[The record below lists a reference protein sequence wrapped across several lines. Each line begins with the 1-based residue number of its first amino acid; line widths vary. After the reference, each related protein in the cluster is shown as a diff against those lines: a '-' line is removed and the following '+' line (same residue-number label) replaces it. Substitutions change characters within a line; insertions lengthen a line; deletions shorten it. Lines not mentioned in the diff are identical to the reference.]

1 MAGARVSAKAVIVTG
16 GAGGMGSAATEL
28 LAARGVNV
36 LCADRNDDA
45 LAETAAKVAG
55 LAGRVT
61 TVAVDIGDPDAV
73 RGMVDRALA
82 EWGGF
87 DGVFNI
93 AGYEGSLAPIVDT
106 TIDEFDEV
114 LRSNIRGTW
123 LSMKFALPHLVE
135 RGGGVIVN
143 TGSYQALHGKANC
156 AAYSGAK
163 HAIVGMTKSIA
174 LEYATRNVRASVVCP
189 GAMDTRMIRTMFE
202 RLAPGDPEKGERAVV
217 ADIPQ
222 ARMAEPEE
230 LAATG
235 IWLLLDAPTHITG
248 QVIAVD
254 GGKSA
259 A

>member
-1 MAGARVSAKAVIVTG
+1 VNTRTVIVTG
-16 GAGGMGSAATEL
+16 GAGGMGSVATEL

-36 LCADRNDDA
+36 LCVDRNEDA
-45 LAETAAKVAG
+45 LVEVAAKARGSASQVI
-55 LAGRVT
+55 T
-61 TVAVDIGDPDAV
+61 MTVDIGSPDEVQA
-73 RGMVDRALA
+73 MAERAIA
-82 EWGGF
+82 EWGGL

-93 AGYEGSLAPIVDT
+93 AGHEGTLAPIEQT
-106 TIDEFDEV
+106 TLEEFDEV

-123 LSMKFALPHLVE
+123 LSMKYTLPRLVE

-143 TGSYQALHGKANC
+143 TGSYQSLHGKANC

-163 HAIVGMTKSIA
+163 HAIVGMTRSIA
-174 LEYATRNVRASVVCP
+174 LEYATRNVRASVICP

-202 RLAPGDPEKGERAVV
+202 RLAPGDPAQGERAVV

-222 ARMAEPEE
+222 ARMARPSE
-230 LAATG
+230 LAETG
-235 IWLLLDAPTHITG
+235 IWLLLDAPAHITG

>member
-1 MAGARVSAKAVIVTG
+1 MIVTG
-16 GAGGMGSAATEL
+16 GGGGMGSAATEL

-55 LAGRVT
+55 LAGRVAT
-61 TVAVDIGDPDAV
+61 MAVDIGDPDAV
-73 RGMVDRALA
+73 QGMIERALA

-93 AGYEGSLAPIVDT
+93 AGFEGTLAPIVDT

-123 LSMKFALPHLVE
+123 LSMKYALPHLVE

-174 LEYATRNVRASVVCP
+174 LEYATQ
-189 GAMDTRMIRTMFE
+189 
-202 RLAPGDPEKGERAVV
+202 ERARERRLPGRDGH
-217 ADIPQ
+217 ADDQ
-222 ARMAEPEE
+222 DDVRTSGARRSREGRARGRRRHPAGAHGRARRSWRRSGSGCCST
-230 LAATG
+230 LPRTSP
-235 IWLLLDAPTHITG
+235 DR
-248 QVIAVD
+248 
-254 GGKSA
+254 
-259 A
+259 

>member
-1 MAGARVSAKAVIVTG
+1 
-16 GAGGMGSAATEL
+16 MGSATTEL

-36 LCADRNDDA
+36 LCADRNHDV

-55 LAGRVT
+55 SSGRVM
-61 TVAVDIGDPDAV
+61 TVAVDIGNPDDV
-73 RGMVDRALA
+73 QGMVDRALA

-93 AGYEGSLAPIVDT
+93 AGFEGSLAPIEET
-106 TIDEFDEV
+106 TIDEFDDV
-114 LRSNIRGTW
+114 LRNNIRGTW
-123 LSMKFALPHLVE
+123 LSMKYALPHLVE

-143 TGSYQALHGKANC
+143 TGSYQSLHGKANC

-189 GAMDTRMIRTMFE
+189 GAMDTRMIRTMFAS
-202 RLAPGDPEKGERAVV
+202 LAPDDPSEGERAIV

-222 ARMAEPEE
+222 GRMADPEE
-230 LAATG
+230 LASVG

>member
-1 MAGARVSAKAVIVTG
+1 MSAKSVIVTG
-16 GAGGMGSAATEL
+16 GAGGMGSVATEI
-28 LAARGVNV
+28 LASRGVNV
-36 LCADRNDDA
+36 LCVDRDPDA
-45 LAETAAKVAG
+45 LAALSERLTG
-55 LAGRVT
+55 SDGRVLT
-61 TVAVDIGDPDAV
+61 TVVDIGNPDEVQSMAE
-73 RGMVDRALA
+73 RAA
-82 EWGGF
+82 SECGGL

-93 AGYEGSLAPIVDT
+93 AGFEGTLAPIDQT
-106 TIDEFDEV
+106 TIEEFDEV
-114 LRSNIRGTW
+114 VRSNIRGTW
-123 LSMKFALPHLVE
+123 LTMKYTLPHLVA

-143 TGSYQALHGKANC
+143 TGSYQSLHGKANC

-174 LEYATRNVRASVVCP
+174 LEYATSNVRANVVCP

-202 RLAPGDPEKGERAVV
+202 RLAPGDPSSGERAVI

-222 ARMAEPEE
+222 GRMAQPTE
-230 LAATG
+230 LATTG
-235 IWLLLDAPTHITG
+235 IWLLLDAPEHITG

>member
-1 MAGARVSAKAVIVTG
+1 MTAKTVIVTG
-16 GAGGMGSAATEL
+16 GGGGMGSSATEL
-28 LAARGVNV
+28 LATRGVNV
-36 LCADRNDDA
+36 ICADRDHDA

-55 LAGRVT
+55 SAGRVT
-61 TVAVDIGDPDAV
+61 TITVDIGNPDDV
-73 RGMVDRALA
+73 QGMIDGTLA

-93 AGYEGSLAPIVDT
+93 AGFEGSLAPIVET

-123 LSMKFALPHLVE
+123 LMMKYALPHLVE

-143 TGSYQALHGKANC
+143 TGSYQSLHGKANC

-202 RLAPGDPEKGERAVV
+202 RLVPGDPSEGERAVV
-217 ADIPQ
+217 RDIPQ
-222 ARMAEPEE
+222 GRMARPSE
-230 LAATG
+230 LASVG
-235 IWLLLDAPTHITG
+235 IWLLLDAPEHITG

>member
-1 MAGARVSAKAVIVTG
+1 VSAKSVIVTG

-28 LAARGVNV
+28 LVGRGVNV
-36 LCADRNDDA
+36 LCVDRNAEA
-45 LAETAAKVAG
+45 LSELAARLAGSAGG
-55 LAGRVT
+55 LAT
-61 TVAVDIGDPDAV
+61 SQVDIGDADQMQGIAERAV
-73 RGMVDRALA
+73 S
-82 EWGGF
+82 EWGGL

-93 AGYEGSLAPIVDT
+93 AGYEGSLAPIDQT
-106 TIDEFDEV
+106 SAEEFDEV
-114 LRSNIRGTW
+114 VRSNIRGTW
-123 LSMKFALPHLVE
+123 LSMKVTLPLLVE

-143 TGSYQALHGKANC
+143 TGSYQSLHGKANC
-156 AAYSGAK
+156 AVYSGAK

-202 RLAPGDPEKGERAVV
+202 RLAPGDPESGERAVV
-217 ADIPQ
+217 GDIPQ
-222 ARMAEPEE
+222 GRMADPTE
-230 LAATG
+230 LASVG
-235 IWLLLDAPTHITG
+235 IWLLLDAPSHITG